1 MALAGSLS
9 GILHGM
15 NRVIDGIAALLAS
28 AFLALGSAGQAYS
41 EKQDALAPLVAGLLV
56 ATVLLCAA
64 FLAKGPREAT
74 AIALLSVALAAFAP
88 GSACFLP
95 VAAYLGMMQTVW
107 SVRVL
112 WVLAWLWIVAHG
124 APPLVA
130 AGSLAFGALVS
141 AFAVRTVRTEAL
153 LSGLQSARDDVSE
166 RLLELRAERAAA
178 PAGGGELHGGADGQ
192 GDGGGADASSAG
204 LQGFAS
210 GGCAGRLEGAVF
222 RPSAAAAFDAPQ
234 LADEQVFRQG
244 ISRLT
249 ERELSIA
256 RLVAEGCT
264 NRQIAGR
271 LFLSEGT
278 VRNHVSS
285 ILQKT
290 CAENRTQLALLFRP

>member
-1 MALAGSLS
+1 
-9 GILHGM
+9 M

-56 ATVLLCAA
+56 VTVLLCAA
-64 FLAKGPREAT
+64 FLAKGPRAAT

-95 VAAYLGMMQTVW
+95 VAAYLGMMQAVW

-112 WVLAWLWIVAHG
+112 WVLVWLWIVAHG

-178 PAGGGELHGGADGQ
+178 PAGGGELH
-192 GDGGGADASSAG
+192 GGADASSAG

>member
-56 ATVLLCAA
+56 VTVLLCAA
-64 FLAKGPREAT
+64 FLAKGPRAAT

-95 VAAYLGMMQTVW
+95 VAAYLGMMQMVW
-107 SVRVL
+107 PVRVL
-112 WVLAWLWIVAHG
+112 WVLAWLWVVAHG

-178 PAGGGELHGGADGQ
+178 PAGGGELH
-192 GDGGGADASSAG
+192 GGADASSAG

>member
-1 MALAGSLS
+1 
-9 GILHGM
+9 M

-41 EKQDALAPLVAGLLV
+41 EKQDALALLVAGLLV

-64 FLAKGPREAT
+64 FLAKGPRAAT

-95 VAAYLGMMQTVW
+95 VAAYLGMMQMVW
-107 SVRVL
+107 PVRVL

-124 APPLVA
+124 APPLVV

-178 PAGGGELHGGADGQ
+178 PAGGGELHGGAD
-192 GDGGGADASSAG
+192 ASSAG
-204 LQGFAS
+204 LQGFAAD
-210 GGCAGRLEGAVF
+210 GCAGRLGGAVF

-234 LADEQVFRQG
+234 LADDQVFRQG

-290 CAENRTQLALLFRP
+290 CAGNRTQLALLFRP

>member
-56 ATVLLCAA
+56 VTVLLCAA
-64 FLAKGPREAT
+64 FLAKGPRAAT

-95 VAAYLGMMQTVW
+95 VAAYLGMMQAVW

-112 WVLAWLWIVAHG
+112 WVLVWLWIVAHG

-141 AFAVRTVRTEAL
+141 AFAVRTVRTEEL

-178 PAGGGELHGGADGQ
+178 PAGGGELH
-192 GDGGGADASSAG
+192 GGADASSAG

>member
-1 MALAGSLS
+1 
-9 GILHGM
+9 M

-41 EKQDALAPLVAGLLV
+41 EKQDALALLVAGLLV

-64 FLAKGPREAT
+64 FLAKGPRAAT

-95 VAAYLGMMQTVW
+95 VAAYLGMMQAVW

-112 WVLAWLWIVAHG
+112 WVLVWLWIVAHG

-178 PAGGGELHGGADGQ
+178 PAGGGELH
-192 GDGGGADASSAG
+192 GGADASSAG